1 METSKTRNGKGE
13 HHFSQTVHQA
23 VDKAADGAGAWFKS
37 VTRAIK
43 EHPAAAAVIGVAT
56 GYLILTAR
64 SRDGKLARMLARRVL
79 MASAGLIARA
89 AYEDH
94 TSLAH

>member
-23 VDKAADGAGAWFKS
+23 VDRAADGAGAWMKS
-37 VTRAIK
+37 LTTAIK
-43 EHPAAAAVIGVAT
+43 NHPVAGAMIGVAT

-89 AYEDH
+89 AYEQH
-94 TSLAH
+94 NTALH